1 MRDLHTGPLRWYARL
16 PFGREVASRQVKAD
30 GDNGGAR
37 LPLPQG
43 GGFFFAF
50 GHRRLCRAV
59 HTPPKPM
66 VTRMRVRRHA
76 GPSPGP
82 PFGRSHGTA
91 TLAWAWTW
99 KPSGAGWRVTTVGS
113 ERAKLTGESAAHH
126 ARSHFPD
133 AVGVPRRRG
142 RHARSLTCTRNASVW
157 ATWESHEA
165 TTQQPHASGS
175 RQATTA

>member
-76 GPSPGP
+76 GPSPEP

-99 KPSGAGWRVTTVGS
+99 KPSGAALVAALMRVVTASAPCGV
-113 ERAKLTGESAAHH
+113 RAGAAVM
-126 ARSHFPD
+126 R
-133 AVGVPRRRG
+133 
-142 RHARSLTCTRNASVW
+142 
-157 ATWESHEA
+157 
-165 TTQQPHASGS
+165 
-175 RQATTA
+175 